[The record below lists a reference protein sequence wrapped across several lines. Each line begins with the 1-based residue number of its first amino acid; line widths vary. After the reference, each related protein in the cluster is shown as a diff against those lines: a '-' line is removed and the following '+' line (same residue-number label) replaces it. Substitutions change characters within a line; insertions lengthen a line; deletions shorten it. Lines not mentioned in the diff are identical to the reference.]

1 MTPQSSYKII
11 KEKLPE
17 PYLSL
22 IKKYIRGNRIAKD
35 LPSAL
40 LVTPLWKPTA
50 TDEGYYFWESV
61 YKWSIGER
69 RSLPRVYRKGEPRPS
84 ASYNVKYQFCLSE
97 MRSAIDVIEDLF
109 GAVGADRRNAR
120 AGDFN
125 VYKRYMIVS
134 YMLSVRD
141 DLFSL
146 EMIGE
151 ALAECLGRAKKFNHA
166 TMINARKQDQ
176 ILIET
181 NEPTYCGMKQQFEA
195 VINGNNDNNVSK
207 IELTKPN

>member
-84 ASYNVKYQFCLSE
+84 ASYNIKYQFCLSE
-97 MRSAIDVIEDLF
+97 MRLAIDVVEDLF
-109 GAVGADRRNAR
+109 GAVGSDRRNAR
-120 AGDFN
+120 YGDFN
-125 VYKRYMIVS
+125 VYKRYMIVA
-134 YMLSVRD
+134 YMMTIRD
-141 DLFSL
+141 DMFSL

-151 ALAECLGRAKKFNHA
+151 ALAECLERPVKFNHA
-166 TMINARKQDQ
+166 TMINARRNDQ
-176 ILIET
+176 MLVDTED
-181 NEPTYCGMKQQFEA
+181 PTYCGMKNKFLTEM
-195 VINGNNDNNVSK
+195 NNRYGNFKTTQN
-207 IELTKPN
+207 